1 VETGRN
7 DNLEGKN
14 DNLDLK
20 VVMPL
25 TCTYDNYDN
34 YDNLIWVKFLFL
46 RKKLWE
52 RKIVSGHAI
61 MHGCGQIIAR

>member
-7 DNLEGKN
+7 DDLEGKN
-14 DNLDLK
+14 DNLEIK
-20 VVMPL
+20 VVIPL
-25 TCTYDNYDN
+25 TCTYDNHDN

-52 RKIVSGHAI
+52 RKIK
-61 MHGCGQIIAR
+61 

>member
-1 VETGRN
+1 MIPGNQCRGWKRGKS
-7 DNLEGKN
+7 DNLEGKS

-20 VVMPL
+20 VVTPL

-34 YDNLIWVKFLFL
+34 CDNLIWVKFLFL

-52 RKIVSGHAI
+52 RKI
-61 MHGCGQIIAR
+61 